1 MDSLIPFF
9 DPIRGVTMPALVIK
23 ILLAVF
29 FGGLI
34 GLERGHKHR
43 AAGWSRRTMPWWS

>member
-29 FGGLI
+29 FGLGGVGGELSH
-34 GLERGHKHR
+34 GGKSAFFDL
-43 AAGWSRRTMPWWS
+43 A

>member
-29 FGGLI
+29 FGGLKTNI
-34 GLERGHKHR
+34 
-43 AAGWSRRTMPWWS
+43 RRLLRVCRKRKAVG